1 MRNYKISF
9 EQIRQS
15 PELSAM
21 LESLER
27 GFQQFG
33 IDYYLVGA
41 VSRDVWLSGIHNIAP
56 KRTTG
61 DVDFAIFINE
71 KGVYEKLKA
80 YLIREEGFRDYH
92 ENAFVLIWKNGT
104 EVDLLPFGAIEDE
117 NRKVTVQG
125 TGYTSVHVDGFK
137 EVYEQELPQVALGS
151 HHFKFCSLPGIV
163 LLKLIAWDDR
173 PEKRRDDILD
183 ISHILSYFFDIY
195 QEIIW
200 EKHNDL
206 FDEEDKS
213 LSMIAVRVMGREI
226 KKIAVRNEILF
237 QRVLNILE
245 QNTKDPADSH
255 MAAIMVSY
263 FNNTAEDNVSLIREL
278 KRGLED

>member
-1 MRNYKISF
+1 MHNYKISF

-21 LESLER
+21 LESLEK

-71 KGVYEKLKA
+71 KGVYEKLKT

-92 ENAFVLIWKNGT
+92 ENAFVLIWKDGT

-151 HHFKFCSLPGIV
+151 HHFKLCTLPGIV

-183 ISHILSYFFDIY
+183 ISHILSHFFDIY

-206 FDEEDKS
+206 FDVEDKS

-263 FNNTAEDNVSLIREL
+263 FDNTAEDNVSLIREL

>member
-1 MRNYKISF
+1 MHNYKISF

-92 ENAFVLIWKNGT
+92 ESAFVLIWKDGT

-151 HHFKFCSLPGIV
+151 HHFKFCTLPGII

-183 ISHILSYFFDIY
+183 ISHILSHFFDIY

-206 FDEEDKS
+206 FDDEDKS

-263 FNNTAEDNVSLIREL
+263 FDNTAEDNVSLIREL